1 MSRLKVAL
9 VGPFVEFLFPGGLF
23 GGDGG
28 GALRLARVAGQGAAG
43 QALAQR
49 DGGGLGVAAD
59 ADRDLLHQAQHLVV
73 GVDLDDLGPDRPVVH
88 AVLRQGAEGAEAG
101 AQRDDHV
108 GLRHQLHRR
117 LRALVAERAAPQRVA
132 GGEGVV
138 VQIAVYHRRAEALG
152 QRLAFLDAVGH
163 HYAAAGDDH
172 RELRRGQQFGRL
184 VEALFAAGAAIE
196 VRGLGDLAG
205 DVAVE
210 VVARDVELGRAHFV
224 HGAVEA
230 AAGEFGH
237 ALGIVD
243 VALVLGEFLEH
254 RQLVGFLEAA
264 EAHAH
269 GAGFGGD
276 DHHRAVRPV
285 GGGDGRDAVADA
297 GAVLADDHAVAAR
310 DAGIAVGHV
319 AGALLVHHRD
329 QADAGRGE
337 DVHRVH
343 EGRAHD
349 AEHVGHAVG
358 DHGFDEGFG
367 RGHAGRAFGHL
378 AIVGRAHL
386 MIS

>member
-1 MSRLKVAL
+1 LPFSSIMSRLNWSRSWVQSSSSFSQAAFSAL
-9 VGPFVEFLFPGGLF
+9 IFAARCGL
-23 GGDGG
+23 G
-28 GALRLARVAGQGAAG
+28 RVAGQGAAG
-43 QALAQR
+43 QALGQR

-73 GVDLDDLGPDRPVVH
+73 GVDLDDLGLGPVVH
-88 AVLRQGAEGAEAG
+88 AVLRQGAEGAEAA
-101 AQRDDHV
+101 AQRDHHV

-117 LRALVAERAAPQRVA
+117 LRALVAQRAAPQRVA

-138 VQIAVYHRRAEALG
+138 VQVAVHHRRAEALG

-163 HYAAAGDDH
+163 HHAAAGDDD
-172 RELRRGQQFGRL
+172 RELGRGQQLGRF
-184 VEALFAAGAAIE
+184 VEALLAAGAAVE
-196 VRGLGDLAG
+196 AEGLGDLAG

-210 VVARDVELGRAHFV
+210 VVARDVELGRAHFA

-230 AAGEFGH
+230 AAGVFGH
-237 ALGIVD
+237 ALGIVH

-310 DAGIAVGHV
+310 DAG
-319 AGALLVHHRD
+319 
-329 QADAGRGE
+329 E
-337 DVHRVH
+337 
-343 EGRAHD
+343 
-349 AEHVGHAVG
+349 
-358 DHGFDEGFG
+358 
-367 RGHAGRAFGHL
+367 
-378 AIVGRAHL
+378 
-386 MIS
+386 